1 MAEIPMKLPP
11 TVREDAWV
19 RVTSLTKSFGP
30 SRVLHDI
37 GLSLFPGEVVALLGA
52 NGAGKSTLVKILAG
66 SHRHDAGELLVE
78 GRAVRFA
85 SPLEARQAGI
95 VAVHQHAEEA
105 LVPGFSVAENLL
117 LDELCQQDAPFWS
130 QRQRLHERAAQIA
143 ATLQLSLPLN
153 APIESLGT
161 AQQQLVVLARALAL
175 KPKLLVLDEPTAS
188 LSATEAHR
196 LFELIDALRAQG
208 VCIVYISHRLSDLQ
222 RIADRAIVLRDG
234 RVSGEFAA
242 PLDLA
247 AAVRAMLGSELAPVV
262 HPLGASGREVLRVRG
277 CRLDARSARFDLSL
291 HEGEVVAMT
300 GLLGAGKSEIA
311 ELFYGLRQP
320 LAGTLELD
328 GLPWAPQSPRQAI
341 AGGVFMASEDRA
353 RGSLVPG
360 FSLSRTLTLPFLSR
374 FTRAGFIHQGK
385 EREAVQ
391 DQVQS
396 LGIKCAGVEVPMD
409 TLSGGNQ
416 QKVVLAR
423 WLLGNGRLLILDEP
437 FQGVDIRARREIG
450 TRIRASAAQRA
461 TLVICTDPDEA
472 LEIADRILVVRE
484 GCVVAD
490 YSRAGLQRDELLAQL
505 AGLATAQQP
514 VNPPLL
520 HRGALRA

>member
-1 MAEIPMKLPP
+1 MKVLP
-11 TVREDAWV
+11 TVRNDAWV
-19 RVTSLTKSFGP
+19 SVAGLSKSFGP
-30 SRVLHDI
+30 TRVLQDI
-37 GLSLFPGEVVALLGA
+37 DLSLFPGEVVALLGA

-66 SHRHDAGELLVE
+66 SHRHDTGKLSV
-78 GRAVRFA
+78 GGKAVRFS

-95 VAVHQHAEEA
+95 VAVHQHADEA

-130 QRQRLHERAAQIA
+130 QRWRLHERATQIA
-143 ATLQLSLPLN
+143 ATLQLSVPLD
-153 APIESLGT
+153 APVESLGS
-161 AQQQLVVLARALAL
+161 AEQQLVVLARALAL
-175 KPKLLVLDEPTAS
+175 KPRLLILDEPTAS

-196 LFELIDALRAQG
+196 LFELIDALRVQG
-208 VCIVYISHRLSDLQ
+208 VCILYISHRLSDLQ

-247 AAVRAMLGSELAPVV
+247 AAVRAMLGSELAPVLNR
-262 HPLGASGREVLRVRG
+262 HSESGREVLRGRG
-277 CRLDARSARFDLSL
+277 CQLDARSACFDIGLR
-291 HEGEVVAMT
+291 EGEVVAMT

-320 LAGTLELD
+320 SAGTLELD
-328 GLPWAPQSPRQAI
+328 GLPWSPQSPRQAI
-341 AGGVFMASEDRA
+341 AGGVFMSSEDRA

-374 FTRAGFIHQGK
+374 FSRAGFINQSK
-385 EREAVQ
+385 ERAAVQ

-396 LGIKCAGVEVPMD
+396 LGIKCAGVDAPMD

-450 TRIRASAAQRA
+450 ARIRASAGQRA

-472 LEIADRILVVRE
+472 LEIADRILVVRDN
-484 GCVVAD
+484 CVVAD

-505 AGLATAQQP
+505 AGVTPPP
-514 VNPPLL
+514 VNLPLL
-520 HRGALRA
+520 HRGALRV